1 MSHRLIYFGLS
12 FFMISCGDPAE
23 TINVNKTE
31 RIPVVLEDD
40 ELFASNKVLA
50 FLQNEKKFIE
60 DANAFFLKG
69 INSFRNKKDLDS
81 ADYYLRKS
89 ILKEP
94 TARAYFEL
102 GNLYQNKKK
111 FGEALLAYDLA
122 EQLDY
127 KPFSKLLYNKSCLY
141 SIQEKN
147 EMSGKYLEYAI
158 QAGYNNIEHIA
169 KDSDLKSLRESHY
182 YNEAVERGLRGT
194 SDAKNLF
201 WLSFKKEFG
210 PANFPQKLKQSMNI
224 EELNAL
230 KYISFDF
237 EKYISEM
244 RNEEFSRE
252 VSKGFYYFSQPYE
265 TEKFVALIYVV
276 KDEFMGE
283 LAPLTYRMATFT
295 HEGKLIDKK
304 DIAGSSNYSEE
315 LKEATLTKNR
325 VINVKYFK
333 PIYKE
338 DPDLNGFYDN
348 EIIKK
353 NLLGSTTITISANG
367 KIVEESLKNAN

>member
-1 MSHRLIYFGLS
+1 
-12 FFMISCGDPAE
+12 
-23 TINVNKTE
+23 
-31 RIPVVLEDD
+31 
-40 ELFASNKVLA
+40 
-50 FLQNEKKFIE
+50 
-60 DANAFFLKG
+60 
-69 INSFRNKKDLDS
+69 
-81 ADYYLRKS
+81 
-89 ILKEP
+89 
-94 TARAYFEL
+94 
-102 GNLYQNKKK
+102 
-111 FGEALLAYDLA
+111 
-122 EQLDY
+122 
-127 KPFSKLLYNKSCLY
+127 
-141 SIQEKN
+141 
-147 EMSGKYLEYAI
+147 MSGKYLEYAI

-338 DPDLNGFYDN
+338 DPDLHGFYDN